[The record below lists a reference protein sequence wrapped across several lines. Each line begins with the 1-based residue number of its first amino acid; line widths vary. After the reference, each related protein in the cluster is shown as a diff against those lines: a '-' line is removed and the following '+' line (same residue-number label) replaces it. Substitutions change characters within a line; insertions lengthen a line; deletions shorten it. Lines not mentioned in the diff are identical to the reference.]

1 MKEISLNKSKVRD
14 FLADRLTKQILQ
26 LDDHIILSLIRY
38 EGIGGYEKRISD
50 NELFVQLVE
59 AIPEF
64 QLMRLVRTDHFNLFV
79 GVKEENEAHED
90 DILVDIQRAV
100 QTKLLN

>member
-1 MKEISLNKSKVRD
+1 MKEICLSKSKIRD
-14 FLADRLTKQILQ
+14 FLAERLTRQILQ

-38 EGIGGYEKRISD
+38 EGIGGYEKKSD

-64 QLMRLVRTDHFNLFV
+64 QLLKLLRTDHFNLLLV
-79 GVKEENEAHED
+79 VKEEHEQNEE
-90 DILVDIQRAV
+90 DILVDINRAI
-100 QTKLLN
+100 QTKL

>member
-1 MKEISLNKSKVRD
+1 MKEISLSKSKVRD

-26 LDDHIILSLIRY
+26 LDEHVILSLIRY
-38 EGIGGYEKRISD
+38 EGIGGYEKKSE

-64 QLMRLVRTDHFNLFV
+64 QLMKLLRTDHFNLFLT
-79 GVKEENEAHED
+79 VKEENAEHEEE
-90 DILVDIQRAV
+90 ILVDINRAI
-100 QTKLLN
+100 QTKL

>member
-1 MKEISLNKSKVRD
+1 MKEVIISKSKVRD

-26 LDDHIILSLIRY
+26 LDDHIIHSLIRY
-38 EGIGGYEKRISD
+38 EGIGGYEKKSD

-64 QLMRLVRTDHFNLFV
+64 QLLRLLKTDHFNLFLV
-79 GVKEENEAHED
+79 VKEEHEQSENEILI
-90 DILVDIQRAV
+90 DINRAI
-100 QTKLLN
+100 QTKL